1 MNQLRDAIQSALESE
16 GPIPRQQV
24 RQWIQSADSVEAEA
38 LLYQLT
44 RDAWNRIEPRLESD
58 ETSALI
64 QRYLLR
70 CIRDDPEAGVVLSR
84 YEAASELERWFD
96 YLAEREDAHDIV
108 QGLVI
113 AVTDL
118 FLGSDDNVRRAIE
131 TGFLEHVLE
140 QRKLRHWFSHWAVD
154 ERLHEAWRLALAWGD
169 AHPNFVKGLRA
180 HLQAVQSDAE

>member
-1 MNQLRDAIQSALESE
+1 LGRN
-16 GPIPRQQV
+16 PRQQV

-44 RDAWNRIEPRLESD
+44 RGAWNRIEPQLDRD
-58 ETSALI
+58 ETCALI

-84 YEAASELERWFD
+84 YEAAGELELWFD
-96 YLAEREDAHDIV
+96 YLAEGEDAHDIM

-118 FLGSDDNVRRAIE
+118 FLSSDDNVRRAIE

-154 ERLHEAWRLALAWGD
+154 ERLQEAWRLALAWGD
-169 AHPNFVKGLRA
+169 AHPNFVKSLRA